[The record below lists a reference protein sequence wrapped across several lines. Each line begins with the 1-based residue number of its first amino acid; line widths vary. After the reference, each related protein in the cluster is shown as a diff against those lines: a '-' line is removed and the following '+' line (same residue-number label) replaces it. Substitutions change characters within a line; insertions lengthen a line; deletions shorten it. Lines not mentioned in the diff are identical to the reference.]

1 MKLLLTLLTGLG
13 LWACNPAHTNAQDMP
28 PAQTDPTQSARNYKH
43 ANKAAAAAA
52 QEADRGV
59 RVRVPAVSGAG
70 FASYKNQ
77 TPAQRPVGG
86 VVVRHTP
93 NEALANR
100 NYKAQATGQGTRT
113 TDVARKPEPKQRPAT
128 AIGE

>member
-1 MKLLLTLLTGLG
+1 MKLLLTLLTSLG
-13 LWACNPAHTNAQDMP
+13 LWACTPAHTHAQN
-28 PAQTDPTQSARNYKH
+28 DPTQSARNYKH
-43 ANKAAAAAA
+43 ANKAAAARA
-52 QEADRGV
+52 QETDRGV
-59 RVRVPAVSGAG
+59 RVMPPAQSGAG
-70 FASYKNQ
+70 FASYKDQ

-100 NYKAQATGQGTRT
+100 NYKAQTTGQPAQENGNMT
-113 TDVARKPEPKQRPAT
+113 RKPEPKQRPAT